1 MLLILR
7 KRFYLV
13 ITVLLIVLS
22 DQLSKLVIVN
32 NIETLIN
39 KNFLFFSINYVEN
52 YGAAFNFFNDNR
64 LFLSFI
70 SLLSSLIF
78 SYLIFFVKNI
88 RISDRYGLS
97 FILGGSIGNGIDRII
112 NGFVVDFININF
124 ISFPVF
130 NIADISINIGFLIL
144 VITIFKGDNN
154 KWLLF

>member
-154 KWLLF
+154 K

>member
-39 KNFLFFSINYVEN
+39 KNILFFSINYVEN

-88 RISDRYGLS
+88 RNIDRYGLS

-154 KWLLF
+154 